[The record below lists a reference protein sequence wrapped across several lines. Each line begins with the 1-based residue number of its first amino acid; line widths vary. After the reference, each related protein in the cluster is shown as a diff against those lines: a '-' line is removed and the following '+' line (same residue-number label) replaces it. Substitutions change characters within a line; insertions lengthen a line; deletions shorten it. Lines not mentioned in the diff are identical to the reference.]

1 MIGLIRKDL
10 YSILKYC
17 RTLLLMSALFL
28 AMSVFSEQNFFF
40 VIYPVI
46 FAGVLPVTLI
56 SYEERDGW
64 NRACDSLPLSRRTV
78 VNERYLMALL
88 CFLTLYLVTMA
99 VQAAVML
106 PKGRGRELLELA
118 ALLPAFG
125 LLSPAVMLPI
135 SLRWG
140 VEKGRLAYYVM
151 IGGLVAVG
159 VYAAN
164 STADLSAEI
173 NPAAIGAIL
182 GAALLLFALSWLISI
197 RLYEKREL

>member
-28 AMSVFSEQNFFF
+28 AMSAFSEQNFFF

-64 NRACDSLPLSRRTV
+64 NCTCDSLPLSRRTV

-99 VQAAVML
+99 VQA
-106 PKGRGRELLELA
+106 
-118 ALLPAFG
+118 
-125 LLSPAVMLPI
+125 AVMLPI

-173 NPAAIGAIL
+173 NPAAIGTIL
-182 GAALLLFALSWLISI
+182 GAALLLFALSWLIAI

>member
-17 RTLLLMSALFL
+17 RMLLLMSALFL
-28 AMSVFSEQNFFF
+28 AMSAFSEQNFFF

-64 NRACDSLPLSRRTV
+64 NRTCDSLPLSRRTV

-151 IGGLVAVG
+151 IGALVALG

-164 STADLSAEI
+164 STADLSAGI
-173 NPAAIGAIL
+173 SPAAIGAIL
-182 GAALLLFALSWLISI
+182 GAALLLFALSWLIAI